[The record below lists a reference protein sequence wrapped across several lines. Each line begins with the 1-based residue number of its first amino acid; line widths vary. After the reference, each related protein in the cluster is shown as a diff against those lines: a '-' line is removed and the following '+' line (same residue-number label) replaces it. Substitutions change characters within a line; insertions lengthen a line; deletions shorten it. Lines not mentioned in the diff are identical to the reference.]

1 MNDLKTK
8 PNSGIYTLYILW
20 AIACFAFFQF
30 GYHYHFFYQ
39 EQNQLFLWSTDYLVT
54 YLDKPGWLACM
65 TGDFLTQFY
74 YYPYIGALILT
85 FSLLLLGHNVRCST
99 QVAGIKTYWIP
110 YLVSF
115 ITITVFAWLCL
126 DHDYRLSNLLAISG
140 GASVFRVSTKMLGN
154 TRNLVKKLN
163 KLEGNTEPI
172 ENNKLLHWASTIN
185 IVVTVPVCHWFF
197 GVGVWVY
204 CLFVVIGCL
213 YYIMLPYSYLRL
225 ASVVLTMFVLLLGK
239 HLYFISFEE
248 LYTYPGLGKFVK
260 PELDWEKTYAVD
272 FEYYRGNYNKVMNIV
287 EKEEKPNPYMTF
299 YYNLVVAQNKNLSA
313 NLLKFPNNNLGTYYE
328 INYKTSTLTN
338 RSLGELYWLLGD
350 MTFAERAAILGNIS
364 SPSSRNIRQIKRL
377 AEINLVTG
385 EKKTAKKY
393 LHMLQ
398 KTFVWNHWADRI
410 LTALSKKA
418 TDEDRATLQPY
429 LAKRKFLNTRD
440 TLRADDNCYTIMQE
454 LCQSNKDNSIA
465 INYLLCTDILLKNI
479 EAFKHNYDAY
489 YLQQTQPLYT
499 TFYQQVLVL
508 YLDKKHAPWAE
519 YKKYIKH
526 PEVLKRYQE
535 YKQNPGDESFKDTY
549 WYYYDHVAVP
559 KFDYMTKTI

>member
-1 MNDLKTK
+1 MDSLKTK
-8 PNSGIYTLYILW
+8 PNAGIYTLYLLW
-20 AIACFAFFQF
+20 GIACFAFFQF

-74 YYPYIGALILT
+74 YYPYVGAAILT
-85 FSLLLLGHNVRCST
+85 FNLLLLGHNVRCCT
-99 QVAGIKTYWIP
+99 QVAGVKTYWIP

-115 ITITVFAWLCL
+115 ITITVFAALCL

-140 GASVFRVSTKMLGN
+140 GASVFRVSTKMLDN
-154 TRNLVKKLN
+154 TRSLLMKLDA
-163 KLEGNTEPI
+163 LEGKKMP
-172 ENNKLLHWASTIN
+172 KDGHLLAHWASIMNIIVTI
-185 IVVTVPVCHWFF
+185 PVCHWFF
-197 GVGVWVY
+197 GSGVWAY
-204 CLFVVIGCL
+204 CLFVTLGSII
-213 YYIMLPYSYLRL
+213 YIKMPYIYLRL
-225 ASVVLTMFVLLLGK
+225 VSMVVMLFVLLLGK
-239 HLYFISFEE
+239 RIYFVSFEE
-248 LYTYPGLGKFVK
+248 LYTYPSLGKFVM
-260 PELDWEKTYAVD
+260 PEMDWEKTYAVD
-272 FEYYRGNYNKVMNIV
+272 FEYYRGNYNKVMEIV

-328 INYKTSTLTN
+328 IDYKTPVLIN

-377 AEINLVTG
+377 AEINVVIG
-385 EKKTAKKY
+385 EKKSAKKF

-398 KTFVWNHWADRI
+398 KTFVWNHWADRM
-410 LTALSKKA
+410 LAGLSKNA
-418 TDEDRATLQPY
+418 TDEDLAVINPY

-440 TLRADDNCYTIMQE
+440 TLRANDNCYTIMQE

-465 INYLLCTDILLKNI
+465 INYLLCTDVLLKNI

-489 YLQQTQPLYT
+489 YLHQSQPLYT
-499 TFYQQVLVL
+499 AFYQQVLVL
-508 YLDKKHAPWAE
+508 YLDKKHAPEAE
-519 YKKYIKH
+519 YKKYITH
-526 PEVLKRYQE
+526 PEVLQRYRQ
-535 YKQNPGDESFKDTY
+535 YKQNPGDESFNDTY
-549 WYYYDHVAVP
+549 WYYYDKVSVP
-559 KFDYMTKTI
+559 KFDFMTKTI